1 MDSCG
6 YCGGLHRT
14 AIEALTCGRAHRRAL
29 CELCGAMHS
38 GSCAWA
44 NEPRVTIYDGG
55 EIVAIREHPRGLS
68 EAVKDAITVD
78 LIRQLRAS
86 RELPVHL
93 L

>member
-14 AIEALTCGRAHRRAL
+14 AIEALTCGRAHRRA
-29 CELCGAMHS
+29 
-38 GSCAWA
+38 WA

-55 EIVAIREHPRGLS
+55 EIVAIREHPRELS
-68 EAVKDAITVD
+68 EAVEDAITAD
-78 LIRQLRAS
+78 LIRQLRAL